1 MKFKSILAILLLFC
15 FLLPSCASSLTDLP
29 EETAATAESK
39 AEEQEENGNE
49 GKEEQKNEEKK
60 TEEKK
65 EPVKKPIMQTAN
77 PADDNEFNVLM
88 IGNSFCYFFV
98 EELYGIAKAAGVE
111 LKEYHTVSAALESPA
126 FTNRITKSIGSIPR
140 ESAAALG

>member
-15 FLLPSCASSLTDLP
+15 LLLPSCASSLTDLP

-39 AEEQEENGNE
+39 GEEETEATEEQKENGNE

-111 LKEYHTVSAALESPA
+111 LKIYNLYYSGCSVQTHWQWLQEDKY
-126 FTNRITKSIGSIPR
+126 G
-140 ESAAALG
+140 